1 VTGNK
6 AVEGSTI
13 GGEAA
18 AGSGPRFCTRHAK
31 VETLLRCARCSRPFC
46 VPCMVQS
53 PVGYLCRDCAHMRRL
68 PQYQL
73 SPKLYA
79 RVIPGALALAL
90 GVGYLLSFVPY
101 LGWIGGLIVGV
112 VVAAGL
118 KRLSRYKQGR
128 EMEIIAAATV
138 VLAVVSGTVFY
149 IARALG
155 PGHVG
160 TAIHEALTPQML
172 GSNVI
177 GILVGVYIAIQQLR

>member
-1 VTGNK
+1 
-6 AVEGSTI
+6 
-13 GGEAA
+13 
-18 AGSGPRFCTRHAK
+18 
-31 VETLLRCARCSRPFC
+31 
-46 VPCMVQS
+46 
-53 PVGYLCRDCAHMRRL
+53 
-68 PQYQL
+68 
-73 SPKLYA
+73 
-79 RVIPGALALAL
+79 LAL